1 MKSQIKIYKTLII
14 FMLLSINLYSQDSD
28 LLLNQE
34 FLNSLP
40 EETRDEL
47 IKQLED
53 DQEKLSEV
61 DFGVY
66 STMWSKSA
74 AEKYIDQELLRSED
88 IIAPEDMTL
97 DDLEIFGKNFFTG
110 YPSSFMPVS
119 EPSYHMSMSLIL
131 EIL

>member
-40 EETRDEL
+40 EETREEL

-74 AEKYIDQELLRSED
+74 AENILIRSCLGLR
-88 IIAPEDMTL
+88 
-97 DDLEIFGKNFFTG
+97 
-110 YPSSFMPVS
+110 
-119 EPSYHMSMSLIL
+119 IL
-131 EIL
+131 SHQRT